1 MCGIAGAVS
10 PKPTDPEVFTRMA
23 QAIAH
28 RGPDDSGVFTDG
40 PCGLAF
46 RRLSIID
53 LSGGHQPMTIGPA
66 TVVFNGEIYNFRDLR
81 RELEARGDV
90 FGTHSDTEV
99 LLRAYLAFGDQF
111 LSRIDGMF
119 ALAIWDTRTRTLL
132 LARDRF
138 GKKPLYWFRGSDGTL
153 VFGSEVKALLQHPA
167 VPRALDPRAL
177 RRYLAF
183 EYVPTPDC
191 IFEGVRKLPEGHALT
206 SKDGRV
212 TEWPYYVL
220 PAGEGKVGFETL
232 VGLGVDEA
240 AQTLRTELER
250 AVERRLVSDVPLGIF
265 LSGGIDSTAITALA
279 ARAAG
284 KVKTFSISFSE
295 GSFDESGF
303 ARLAAQRL
311 GTEHHEERLSPQAAL
326 DLIPTL
332 ADQLD
337 EPFADPSYVP
347 TLLLSRFTRK
357 HVTVALGGDGADELF
372 AGYDTF
378 LAHVPGLLAARLP
391 TLAVAGLQRAAGLLP
406 TGEGYMSLDFR
417 LRTFLAGAHQPSTY
431 RHQAWIGAMTPDR
444 VNALLTPSL
453 RGDDIYAPLD
463 RYRVARSERGLDFV
477 QRFYLSFYLRDD
489 ILVKVDRASMAASL
503 EVRAPFLDTRVVEL
517 ALSLPWLTKLRGT
530 GRKWLLKRALRGV
543 VPDEV
548 LDRKKHG
555 FAIPVTEW
563 LKGPLRPLVEEL
575 LAEKSVR
582 EAGLFEPREV
592 RRLIDEHQQG
602 VRDHRKPL
610 WTLLQLELWRR
621 RWLTGAKAGA
631 PARSAA

>member
-1 MCGIAGAVS
+1 MCGIAGVVS
-10 PKPTDPEVFTRMA
+10 AGRPPEPDLLEGMA
-23 QAIAH
+23 KAITH
-28 RGPDDSGVFTDG
+28 RGPDDGGVFTDG
-40 PCGLAF
+40 PCGLSF

-66 TVVFNGEIYNFRDLR
+66 TVVFNGEIYNFKDLR
-81 RELEARGDV
+81 HELTVKGEV
-90 FGTHSDTEV
+90 FGTQSDTEV
-99 LLRAYLAFGDQF
+99 LLRAYLRFGDQF

-119 ALAIWDTRTRTLL
+119 SLAIWDSRTRCLL

-138 GKKPLYWFRGSDGTL
+138 GKKPLYWWKGADGTL
-153 VFGSEVKALLQHPA
+153 VFGSEVKSLLQHPL
-167 VPRALDPRAL
+167 VPRALDPAAL

-191 IFEGVRKLPEGHALT
+191 IFQGVHKLPEGHALT
-206 SKDGRV
+206 LSDGRL

-220 PAGEGKVGFETL
+220 PSGHGRVGLETL
-232 VGLGVDEA
+232 VGVGVEEA

-265 LSGGIDSTAITALA
+265 LSGGIDSTAVTALA
-279 ARAAG
+279 ARATG
-284 KVKTFSISFSE
+284 KVKTFSIAFSE

-311 GTEHHEERLSPQAAL
+311 GTDHHEERLSPSAAL
-326 DLIPTL
+326 ELVPKL
-332 ADQLD
+332 AEQLD
-337 EPFADPSYVP
+337 EPFADPSYLP
-347 TLLLSRFTRK
+347 TWLLSRFTRR

-378 LAHVPGLLAARLP
+378 LAHAPGLLASRLP
-391 TLAVAGLQRAAGLLP
+391 KLAVTGLQRAAGLLP
-406 TGEGYMSLDFR
+406 TGSGYMSFDFR
-417 LRTFLAGAHQPSTY
+417 VRQFLKGAGFSPEH
-431 RHQAWIGAMTPDR
+431 RHQAWIGAMTPEA
-444 VNALLTPSL
+444 VNALLVPSL
-453 RGDDIYAPLD
+453 RGDDVYAPLD
-463 RYRVARSERGLDFV
+463 RFRVARGERGLDFV

-517 ALSLPWLTKLRGT
+517 ALSLPWLLKLRGT

-548 LDRKKHG
+548 LDRQKHG
-555 FAIPVTEW
+555 FAIPVSEW
-563 LKGPLRPLVEEL
+563 LKGPLRPLLEDL
-575 LAEKSVR
+575 LDERSVR
-582 EAGLFEPREV
+582 DAGLFEFSEV
-592 RRLIDEHQQG
+592 RRLIDEHQLG
-602 VRDHRKPL
+602 LRDHRKPL

-621 RWLTGAKAGA
+621 RWLSSGAAGRKAA
-631 PARSAA
+631 

>member
-10 PKPTDPEVFTRMA
+10 PKSPPDLEVLTRMA
-23 QAIAH
+23 TAITH
-28 RGPDDSGVFTDG
+28 RGPDDSGIFTDG
-40 PCGLAF
+40 PAGLAF

-81 RELEARGDV
+81 HELQARGDV
-90 FGTHSDTEV
+90 FGTKSDTEV

-138 GKKPLYWFRGSDGTL
+138 GKKPLYWWQGQSGEL
-153 VFGSEVKALLQHPA
+153 VFGSEVKAVLQHPA
-167 VPRALDPRAL
+167 VPRELSPQAL

-191 IFEGVRKLPEGHALT
+191 IFKGVRKLPEGHALT
-206 SKDGRV
+206 LRDGRV

-220 PAGEGKVGFETL
+220 PAGQGEIGVETL
-232 VGLGVDEA
+232 AGLGVHDA

-265 LSGGIDSTAITALA
+265 LSGGIDSTAVTALA

-284 KVKTFSISFSE
+284 KVKTFSIAFSE
-295 GSFDESGF
+295 GSFDESSF
-303 ARLAAQRL
+303 ARLAAERL
-311 GTEHHEERLSPQAAL
+311 GTEHHEERLSPKAAL
-326 DLIPTL
+326 DLVPHL

-347 TLLLSRFTRK
+347 TYLLSKFTRQ

-378 LAHVPGLLAARLP
+378 VAHVPGVLASRLP
-391 TLAVAGLQRAAGLLP
+391 ALAVGAFQRAAGMLP
-406 TGEGYMSLDFR
+406 TGSGYMSLDFKV
-417 LRTFLAGAHQPSTY
+417 RTFLQGAHWAPEY
-431 RHQAWIGAMTPDR
+431 RHQAWIGAMTPER
-444 VNALLTPSL
+444 VNALLVPGL
-453 RGDDIYAPLD
+453 RADDVYAPLD
-463 RYRVARSERGLDFV
+463 RFRVARGERGLDFV

-517 ALSLPWLTKLRGT
+517 ALGLPWLLKLRGSS
-530 GRKWLLKRALRGV
+530 RKWLLKKALRGL
-543 VPDEV
+543 VPDEI

-563 LKGPLRPLVEEL
+563 LKGPLKPLVEDL
-575 LAEKSVR
+575 LSERSVR
-582 EAGLFEPREV
+582 DAGLFEASEV
-592 RRLIDEHQQG
+592 RRLIDEHQRG

-610 WTLLQLELWRR
+610 WTLMQLELWRR
-621 RWLTGAKAGA
+621 RWLVGGAATRKAA
-631 PARSAA
+631 